1 MKKRLM
7 SAMSKL
13 TLGVLLFTAIS
24 TTSVHARP
32 IGPIEK
38 AAEVKFLG
46 VSGDAVLFNV
56 SVENPTGAK
65 FSVIV
70 LDEDGSELFHEIYS
84 DKKFDK
90 RFKLPKT
97 DKHKLTFVVRN
108 YKDADLRQA
117 FEINTRYV
125 EDVVVTKL

>member
-13 TLGVLLFTAIS
+13 TLGVLLFTAVS

-32 IGPIEK
+32 IAPIEK
-38 AAEVKFLG
+38 TAEVKYLG

-70 LDEDGSELFHEIYS
+70 LDEDGSELFHEVYS

-90 RFKLPKT
+90 RFRLPKAE
-97 DKHKLTFVVRN
+97 KHKLTFVVRN
-108 YKDADLRQA
+108 FKDADLKQT